1 MVLLDLKQY
10 REGVLMFRMDERLVK
25 DTIVLGDFGLSRVL
39 LMNDSRYPWLI
50 LVPRIVDASEVFAL
64 TAQQQQQL
72 WQETSLI
79 GQVLKNVFQADKINI
94 ATLGNVVK
102 QLHMHV
108 VVRMQGDEAWPA
120 PVWGKGQAQPYSTEA
135 LAEVSLRLHAALAGY
150 WLTGVGVDI

>member
-1 MVLLDLKQY
+1 
-10 REGVLMFRMDERLVK
+10 MFEMDKRLVK

-50 LVPRIVDASEVFAL
+50 LVPRVADISEVFVL

-72 WQETSLI
+72 WQETSVV
-79 GQVLKNVFQADKINI
+79 GQALKDVFQADKINI

-108 VVRMQGDEAWPA
+108 VVRMQNDAAWPA
-120 PVWGKGQAQPYSTEA
+120 PVWGKGEAQPYSAEA
-135 LAEVSLRLHAALAGY
+135 LADMRVRLHAALAEH
-150 WLTGVGVDI
+150 WLSAIEGDL